1 MKVELLTKKDGFYS
15 GQKDVVA
22 LLRIITDVFKKTGKR
37 VKKNLSFVIDQSG
50 SMSGVVK
57 NIRPNYDLTQ
67 LTILQGLKQ
76 MPQAPQVPH
85 QHPFSPYPVYPD
97 PFAPMLGND
106 LANKA
111 AVAKQAHQNIIANA
125 QPAGHLNVDQDKKDA
140 LNQYLNGVGAGHQQN
155 IQNTYIPPKIQETPK
170 SRFQLVIEATKMAIS
185 QLEADEFASV
195 VLFGSEASV
204 LCPAMPMTPENKQ
217 LFISRLNQA
226 TVSGMT
232 NLNAGWIKGV
242 EEVAKNLNDE
252 YINRVIV
259 LTDGDTNVG
268 ETNEDNI
275 ASNVAGA
282 YKHSVTTTTIGVG
295 EGFKESL
302 LQAMATAGAGNSYFI
317 DDDASVKKT
326 FDMEFTGLSNV
337 TAQEIKVKVEGKGLL
352 KFVKNMN
359 LFVKDDD
366 YFKFPTLTSQ
376 DINAV
381 FVFEAGSVAAKNTKT
396 LKDANSIKIQ
406 ISYKDVNGK
415 NKKVKLEQEVS
426 LVSKKDY
433 DALQENQ
440 DVKVQELLN
449 TIAEQKV
456 QAQQAYKSGNIDG
469 AKQLLA
475 ASSVMTA
482 SVASAF
488 APDSQYGSMLND
500 ELVNLNSLVDS
511 ASVAGDET
519 FSKNLSY
526 QAYRT
531 RNAQDKQ
538 NK

>member
-15 GQKDVVA
+15 GQKEVIA
-22 LLRIITDVFKKTGKR
+22 LLRIIPDMVKKTGKR

-50 SMSGVVK
+50 SMSGPVK
-57 NIRPNYDLTQ
+57 NIRPNYDLAQ
-67 LTILQGLKQ
+67 LAILQGGNKRPQ
-76 MPQAPQVPH
+76 MPQPQNN
-85 QHPFSPYPVYPD
+85 PFDPYPIYPD
-97 PFAPMLGND
+97 PFAPFLGQNVAD
-106 LANKA
+106 KAVLAQKA
-111 AVAKQAHQNIIANA
+111 YQNIIANA
-125 QPAGHLNVDQDKKDA
+125 QPAEQLSVAQDKKDA
-140 LNQYLNGVGAGHQQN
+140 LNQYLNGVGAGHQQKLN
-155 IQNTYIPPKIQETPK
+155 NVYVPPKIQEMPK
-170 SRFQLVIEATKMAIS
+170 TRFELVIEATKVAIS

-204 LCPAMPMTPENKQ
+204 LCPAMPMTAENKQ
-217 LFISRLNQA
+217 LFISKLNQA
-226 TVSGMT
+226 VVSGMT
-232 NLNAGWIKGV
+232 NLNGGWIKGV

-275 ASNVAGA
+275 ATNVAGA

-337 TAQEIKVKVEGKGLL
+337 NAQEIKVKVEGKGIL

-359 LFVKDDD
+359 LFVKDGD

-381 FVFEAGSVAAKNTKT
+381 FVFEAGSVPSKNNKA
-396 LKDANSIKIQ
+396 LKEANAIKVQ

-415 NKKVKLEQEVS
+415 NKRVKLEQEVS
-426 LVSKKDY
+426 LLSKKDY
-433 DALQENQ
+433 DALPENQ

-469 AKQLLA
+469 ARQLLA

-482 SVASAF
+482 NVASAM
-488 APDSQYGSMLND
+488 APDSQYSSMLND
-500 ELVNLNSLVDS
+500 ELVNLNSLVAS
-511 ASVAGDET
+511 ANVAGDET
-519 FSKNLSY
+519 FSKTLSY

-538 NK
+538 DK

>member
-15 GQKDVVA
+15 GQKEVVT
-22 LLRIITDVFKKTGKR
+22 LLRIIPDVVKKTGKR

-50 SMSGVVK
+50 SMSGLVK
-57 NIRPNYDLTQ
+57 NISPNYDLAQ
-67 LTILQGLKQ
+67 LAILQGGNQ
-76 MPQAPQVPH
+76 RPQVPPP
-85 QHPFSPYPVYPD
+85 QKVPVDPYPVYPD
-97 PFAPMLGND
+97 PFAPMLGQNVAD
-106 LANKA
+106 KA
-111 AVAKQAHQNIIANA
+111 VIAKQAYQNIIANA
-125 QPAGHLNVDQDKKDA
+125 QPAKQLAVAQDKKDA
-140 LNQYLNGVGAGHQQN
+140 LNKYVNSVGAGQQQKLDN
-155 IQNTYIPPKIQETPK
+155 VYIPPKIQETPK
-170 SRFQLVIEATKMAIS
+170 SRFELVIEATKIAIS

-217 LFISRLNQA
+217 FFISRLNQA
-226 TVSGMT
+226 VVSGMT

-268 ETNEDNI
+268 EINEDNI

-337 TAQEIKVKVEGKGLL
+337 TAQEIKVKVEGKGIL

-381 FVFEAGSVAAKNTKT
+381 FVFEAGSIPSKNTKT
-396 LKDANSIKIQ
+396 PKEANAIKVQ

-415 NKKVKLEQEVS
+415 NKRVKLEQEIS

-433 DALQENQ
+433 NALPENQ

-469 AKQLLA
+469 ARQLLA

-482 SVASAF
+482 TVASAM
-488 APDSQYGSMLND
+488 APDSQYSTMLND
-500 ELVNLNSLVDS
+500 ELVNLNSLVAS
-511 ASVAGDET
+511 ANVAGDET
-519 FSKNLSY
+519 FSKTLSY

-538 NK
+538 DK